1 MTSSSY
7 TAAALGT
14 ALNGITGISDAVGF
28 KIRLQIITTTTNTT
42 AITSLYLITTTTATS
57 QDNLYPL
64 DLNTLTFTGISDA
77 VGFKIRLQIKT
88 TTTNTTAITSLY
100 LITTTT
106 ATSQDNLYPL
116 DLNTLTFTGLN
127 AGTEVRVYS
136 GTDPSTSVEIGG
148 VESSGTSFTMS
159 HSAGGVS
166 GYAQIISDGH
176 VPINLPLTF
185 SSSDVSIP
193 IQQRVDRNFN
203 NP

>member
-1 MTSSSY
+1 MTALFETDYFILGHTGFANSAAVMAGGTVGNYRFEYSINKNDGNGWSEMTSSSY

-14 ALNGITGISDAVGF
+14 ALNGI
-28 KIRLQIITTTTNTT
+28 
-42 AITSLYLITTTTATS
+42 
-57 QDNLYPL
+57 
-64 DLNTLTFTGISDA
+64 TGISDA

-116 DLNTLTFTGLN
+116 DLNTLTFTGLI

-166 GYAQIISDGH
+166 GYAQFISDGQ